1 MASEPTIRRRL
12 ALDRQQLLI
21 LLVAAVMIASFLLL
35 VLWPKHVE
43 LSALGTT
50 VLQQRERVNQKVRTS
65 HEGLYVSARIAAL
78 RQIHDYLDRRLPPE
92 PRVAEFLDAVS
103 QRVQAESG
111 VTHEIQRTESSLP
124 SLAPAVP
131 LRLRLTGPFDG
142 VYRCLAAIEGL
153 DRMNRF
159 RRLHVSR
166 LDGGKVVADA
176 EVLVYY
182 LPLEGQPHAADESNK
197 DQDVNQAAVNG

>member
-142 VYRCLAAIEGL
+142 VYRCLAGIEGL

-159 RRLHVSR
+159 RRVHVRR
-166 LDGGKVVADA
+166 LDGGRVVCEA

-182 LPLEGQPHAADESNK
+182 LPLEGSVQSADESGK
-197 DQDVNQAAVNG
+197 RAGSSAQAVQG